1 MMERTRAPPVM
12 KKFLLGILAGLIIAG
27 VSGVVLF
34 FAAVKF
40 ARKPPEAPEKAWLS
54 LRLEG
59 ELPEAAP
66 MTFPL
71 PAFESRAPMT
81 TAEVWS
87 VLRRAAADKRIKG
100 VVVKPRGLSI
110 GWGKADELRMG
121 LEKLRKAGKPVY
133 AYLASP
139 GVKEYYI
146 ATAADKIF
154 LSPEDLVDVKGLRL
168 EAAYFKGTLDKLGVE
183 VEVEHIGKYKDA
195 GDTFT
200 RTSMSPETKE
210 ALNAILDELYGR
222 LCAGIGA
229 GRKMAPEKVRA
240 LLDDG
245 PFLAPKAKSAGLV
258 DGLEYEREVE
268 RQLAE
273 KAGLEPEQSIGARD
287 FLRAA
292 GDPWGGK
299 AKSIAYLVAQ
309 GDILRG
315 AAAGLLGED
324 QAITPLGMERQMKQ
338 IANDPAIRG
347 VILRVDSPGGDAIA
361 SDEILAELKKLARKK
376 PVVISMSDV
385 AASGGYYI
393 AMTGDPVV
401 AYPGTITGSIGVIYG
416 KVNLGGLYAKLG
428 ISKEVLQRGRFA
440 DLDSDFKKLTPE
452 GRTKLRESLQFIYDG
467 FIGRV
472 AEGRRKKPAD
482 VEPLAQGRVWI
493 GAHARANG
501 LVDELG
507 GLDKAVELVKFK
519 AALGTDEAV
528 RLVVYPQR
536 RSILD
541 ELLRPAAAEDAGGPS
556 AEASILARRLPR
568 GVAPWLAG
576 GTLRVM
582 PFQLSIQ

>member
-1 MMERTRAPPVM
+1 M

-27 VSGVVLF
+27 VSAVVLF
-34 FAAVKF
+34 FAAIKF
-40 ARKPPEAPEKAWLS
+40 ARRPPQAPDKAWLS

-66 MTFPL
+66 VTFPL
-71 PAFESRAPMT
+71 PAFESRSPMT

-87 VLRRAAADKRIKG
+87 VLRRAAADKRIRG
-100 VVVKPRGLSI
+100 VVVKPRGLSV
-110 GWGKADELRMG
+110 GWGKAEELRLG
-121 LEKLRKAGKPVY
+121 LEKVRKAGKPVY
-133 AYLASP
+133 AYLTSP
-139 GVKEYYI
+139 GVKEYYV
-146 ATAADKIF
+146 ATAADRIY
-154 LSPEDLVDVKGLRL
+154 LSPEDLLDLKGLRL
-168 EAAYFKGTLDKLGVE
+168 EAMYLKGTLDKLGVE

-200 RTSMSPETKE
+200 RTAMSAESRE

-222 LCAGIGA
+222 LCSGIGA
-229 GRKMAPEKVRA
+229 GRRLPPEKVRA

-245 PFLAPKAKSAGLV
+245 PFLAPKARSAGLV
-258 DGLEYEREVE
+258 DALEYERDVE
-268 RQLAE
+268 RELAA
-273 KAGLEPEQSIGARD
+273 KAGLEPEESIGARD
-287 FLRAA
+287 LLRAA
-292 GDPWGGK
+292 GDPAGGK
-299 AKSIAYLVAQ
+299 ARSVAYLVAQ
-309 GDILRG
+309 GDILR
-315 AAAGLLGED
+315 ASAAGLLGEG
-324 QAITPLGMERQMKQ
+324 QAITPHAMERQMRL
-338 IANDPAIRG
+338 IAGDPAIRG

-361 SDEILAELKKLARKK
+361 SDEILAELKKLSRKK

-401 AYPGTITGSIGVIYG
+401 AYPGTITGSIGVLYG

-428 ISKEVLQRGRFA
+428 VSKEVLARGRFA
-440 DLDSDFKKLTPE
+440 DLDSDFKKLSPE
-452 GRTKLRESLQFIYDG
+452 GRAKLRESLQFIYDG
-467 FIGRV
+467 FVGKV
-472 AEGRRKKPAD
+472 AEGRRRKAAE

-493 GAHARANG
+493 GTHARTNG

-507 GLDKAVELVKFK
+507 GLDKAIEVVKRK
-519 AALGTDEAV
+519 ASLGDGEAV

-541 ELLRPAAAEDAGGPS
+541 ELLRPAPSEEAGGTAS
-556 AEASILARRLPR
+556 EASILARRLPS

-576 GTLRVM
+576 GILRVM